1 MVGLSI
7 LRIAYEALIANKLRS
22 GLTLLGVI
30 FGVTSVMTIM
40 SALEG
45 MTGAIEE
52 ELNSLGP
59 STFMVGTLMIA
70 TSHEEFMDK
79 IKRKPIEMDDYE
91 AIVAQCATCDKV
103 SPRTFSSSELKYG
116 AARMRDVGIMGGT
129 HSFIDIVDFSVAQ
142 GRFHSSEDD
151 FYRRRVA
158 FIGDDVREEF
168 FSGVDPLGK
177 DIKIDGI
184 KYTVIGVAKAQGS
197 AFGESQDKWVIIPL
211 STFYGQYGPRQRGLN
226 LVVKANSVENLEYT
240 MDEVRMVLR
249 TRRNVPYDQPD
260 DFDMLTA
267 ESALD
272 IFNQLTAI
280 FRMSLIGISSISL
293 VVGGIVVMNIM
304 MVSVTERRREI
315 GIRRSLGARRSHI
328 LLQFLYEALL
338 LTMTGGV
345 IGIILGFIIA
355 KSLVAMIDMQISP
368 SALAIFAGLFIST
381 GTGLIFGIYPAMKAS
396 RLDPVKALSY
406 E

>member
-1 MVGLSI
+1 MIGLSV
-7 LRIAYEALIANKLRS
+7 LKIAYDALRANKLRS

-30 FGVTSVMTIM
+30 FGVTSVMTII

-52 ELNSLGP
+52 ELNALGP
-59 STFMVGTLMIA
+59 STFMVGKMMIA
-70 TSHEEFMDK
+70 MSHEEFMEK
-79 IKRKPIEMDDYE
+79 IKRKPIEMDDYK
-91 AIVAQCATCDKV
+91 AIEDQCETCDKV
-103 SPRTFSSSELKYG
+103 SPRTFSSAELKYG
-116 AARMRDVGIMGGT
+116 ANKMRDVGVMGGT

-151 FYRRRVA
+151 FYRRRVV

-177 DIKIDGI
+177 ELKIDGQR
-184 KYTVIGVAKAQGS
+184 YSVIGVAKAQGS
-197 AFGESQDKWVIIPL
+197 TFGESQDKFVIVPL
-211 STFYGQYGPRQRGLN
+211 STFYNQYGARQRGLN
-226 LVVKANSVENLEYT
+226 MVIKANSVANLDYA
-240 MDEVRMVLR
+240 MDEVRMILR
-249 TRRNVPYDQPD
+249 TRRNVAYDKPD
-260 DFDMLTA
+260 DFDMMTA

-272 IFNQLTAI
+272 MFNQITKL
-280 FRMSLIGISSISL
+280 FRMTLIGISSISL

-328 LLQFLYEALL
+328 LLQFLYESLL
-338 LTMTGGV
+338 LTLGGGI
-345 IGIILGFIIA
+345 IGIVLGFIIA
-355 KSLVAMIDMQISP
+355 KSLVGMIDMEISP
-368 SALAIFAGLFIST
+368 SALAIFSGLFIST